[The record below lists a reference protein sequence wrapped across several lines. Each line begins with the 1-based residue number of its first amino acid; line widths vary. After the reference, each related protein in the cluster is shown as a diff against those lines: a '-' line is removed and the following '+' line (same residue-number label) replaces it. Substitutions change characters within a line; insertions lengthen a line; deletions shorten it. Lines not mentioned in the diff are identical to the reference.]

1 MTFESTVDRKAD
13 VVVVTPAGDVDLDT
27 APRLRQTLQDVI
39 GLPGV
44 KRIDVDMSNV
54 TFLDS
59 TGIGI
64 FVAAH
69 KAAAEKGTTLALRQ
83 PGPMVRMV
91 LELTNLVP
99 MLVADADP
107 AQPVTPT
114 KSRPGPPG

>member
-1 MTFESTVDRKAD
+1 MNFECTVDRKAD
-13 VVVVTPAGDVDLDT
+13 VVVVTPAGDIDLDT

-39 GLPGV
+39 GSADV
-44 KRIDVDMSNV
+44 QRIDVDMRNV

-69 KAAAEKGTTLALRQ
+69 KAAAEKGASLALRQ

-91 LELTNLVP
+91 LELTNLLP
-99 MLVADADP
+99 MLVADADRH
-107 AQPVTPT
+107 
-114 KSRPGPPG
+114 SR